1 MKRLI
6 MQTGFTALMALFF
19 LSAIAV
25 AEDWT
30 NVVVN
35 HEEQFTDGGG
45 MNRRAKVL
53 NVKFKPHTVQ
63 TESKMGNFE
72 IQDFMATVEI
82 DGAQRTIIYSIPNG
96 NQINITVLGTTEQEQ
111 VSIVFHNIS
120 VLVNNENVTEWM
132 KSAGW
137 IMSYKGVRLYGNVGK
152 GAQGTTV
159 GTDPISFAALS
170 YNIFA
175 NKSVAQ
181 VIMGADNSSATK
193 SAIKILGG
201 LFGGPKI
208 GAGMRCYKKK
218 VKTITCSAHCAQ
230 TADGCGCEC
239 LNIPCCSECSQTEET
254 VWEYSAGAQA
264 G

>member
-6 MQTGFTALMALFF
+6 MQTGFTALITLFF
-19 LSAIAV
+19 LSAIAA

-45 MNRRAKVL
+45 MNRKAKVL
-53 NVKFKPHTVQ
+53 SVKFKPHTVQ
-63 TESKMGNFE
+63 TDSKMGNFE
-72 IQDFMATVEI
+72 IQDLMATVEI
-82 DGAQRTIIYSIPNG
+82 DGTQRTIIYSIPNG
-96 NQINITVLGTTEQEQ
+96 NQVNITVLGTTEQEEI
-111 VSIVFHNIS
+111 SIVFYNTS
-120 VLVNNENVTEWM
+120 VLVNNENITEWM
-132 KSAGW
+132 KRAGW

-175 NKSVAQ
+175 NKNV
-181 VIMGADNSSATK
+181 VKLITGADNSSATK
-193 SAIKILGG
+193 SAIRILGG
-201 LFGGPKI
+201 IFGGPKI
-208 GAGMRCYKKK
+208 GGSIKCMKKK
-218 VKTITCSAHCAQ
+218 IKTVACTAHCTQ
-230 TADGCGCEC
+230 GADGCPCEC
-239 LNIPCCSECSQTEET
+239 LKIPCCSECSQTEET
-254 VWEYSAGAQA
+254 IWEYSAGAQA